1 MKSPGLTPRRCI
13 RCQNRSDIFGDR
25 DIETGWHGYCCE
37 CNAQWRA
44 CQFNASL
51 RSCNRMF
58 SCVLLK
64 GLGLN
69 VSQCATVRQCLGLC
83 PSILRTDTML
93 KHRLQGLKMLW
104 LSAPVEWWI
113 EDDSDAEF
121 ERYERPTLRTLQDIF
136 LKYNSF
142 RRHAFQAL
150 HSEVFRYVTLL
161 DCICTYL
168 IGADIVINQKTSR
181 SCKYCTELPELG
193 HDEKNLESCW
203 QACKL
208 GDHTVFYNAQTGE
221 CFRPPC
227 KWQRYWYYNVHGRK
241 KFWWCC
247 SNRWFFEPSWQ
258 KDICSPYV
266 MH

>member
-1 MKSPGLTPRRCI
+1 MKSAGFSPERCR
-13 RCQNRSDIFGDR
+13 RCQNRSDVFGLC
-25 DIETGWHGYCCE
+25 DIETGWYGYCCE

-44 CQFNASL
+44 CQFNVSL
-51 RSCNRMF
+51 RSCNRRF
-58 SCVLLK
+58 SCILLK

-69 VSQCATVRQCLGLC
+69 VSQCATVRLCLGLC

-247 SNRWFFEPSWQ
+247 SNRWFFEPS
-258 KDICSPYV
+258 
-266 MH
+266 